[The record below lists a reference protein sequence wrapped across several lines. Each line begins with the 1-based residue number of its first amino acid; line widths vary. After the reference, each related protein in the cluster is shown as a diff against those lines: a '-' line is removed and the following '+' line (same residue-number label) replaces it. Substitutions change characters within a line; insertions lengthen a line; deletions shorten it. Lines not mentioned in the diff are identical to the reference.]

1 MSRKLVTIRTV
12 SDINPIDGA
21 DNIECLTVDG
31 WKVVSQ
37 KGNFQIGD
45 PCVYFEI
52 DSFLPD
58 GNPLW
63 QDLVDKSQREFEG
76 KKGHVL
82 RTVKLRGVPSQG
94 FCIPLYKFPE
104 ICDKLG
110 LKITW
115 TSEAEYD
122 LKTVHRLDIKD
133 ELAEHFQHYVTSAFR
148 DVVDKVVLRE
158 TDWAEVLGILKYEG
172 PIHGSIAGFVKGNF
186 PSIIKK
192 TDQERAQ
199 NMISEIFADL
209 DVRYEIS
216 VKLDGSSMTVFHSE
230 DGGGVCSRN
239 LELKTDESNRDNSL
253 VKVSTETKLT
263 DFLAEN
269 PTLAFQGE
277 LMGPSIQGNRET
289 LSKPTYFIY
298 DIYLIS
304 EGRYLSPAERT
315 EIFNMYAHQVG
326 KNAASHVPVLHA
338 SVSLRE
344 LGLTNIEELLAFAE
358 GPSLKHQVREGL
370 VFKRIDGASSFKVV
384 SNKFLIKSKD

>member
-1 MSRKLVTIRTV
+1 MDQCSGL
-12 SDINPIDGA
+12 
-21 DNIECLTVDG
+21 
-31 WKVVSQ
+31 
-37 KGNFQIGD
+37 
-45 PCVYFEI
+45 
-52 DSFLPD
+52 
-58 GNPLW
+58 
-63 QDLVDKSQREFEG
+63 
-76 KKGHVL
+76 
-82 RTVKLRGVPSQG
+82 
-94 FCIPLYKFPE
+94 IPLNHPN
-104 ICDKLG
+104 L
-110 LKITW
+110 
-115 TSEAEYD
+115 
-122 LKTVHRLDIKD
+122 
-133 ELAEHFQHYVTSAFR
+133 R
-148 DVVDKVVLRE
+148 DV
-158 TDWAEVLGILKYEG
+158 DWAELLGVLKYEG

-209 DVRYEIS
+209 DVKYEIS

-253 VKVSTETKLT
+253 VKVSIETKLA
-263 DFLAEN
+263 DFVAEH

-289 LSKPTYFIY
+289 LNKPTYFIY

-315 EIFNMYAHQVG
+315 EIFSKYVLQFG
-326 KNAASHVPVLHA
+326 TGITASHVPVLNA